1 MLSKETEMINAKKLS
16 ITLFGLTFL
25 ISTIHVDAAAR
36 YGMHRFI
43 SPTLSMAVQAVPV
56 FGLSE
61 ARRFYSEAGLE
72 KRIYAKED
80 IVQFPEFNLSH
91 EDLVR
96 SNNEIAELFI
106 PPLGNHYS
114 HPRYNMNIYERGKT
128 LFNENTIREMETHQ
142 RENYLYPDINVSVQ
156 ATTPYLLKSAHI
168 LETTFSTEHKK

>member
-1 MLSKETEMINAKKLS
+1 MKHTKKLT

-25 ISTIHVDAAAR
+25 INTISVDAAAR
-36 YGMHRFI
+36 YGMRRVTSVL
-43 SPTLSMAVQAVPV
+43 SPTSLQAVPV

-80 IVQFPEFNLSH
+80 IAQFPEFNLSH

-114 HPRYNMNIYERGKT
+114 HPMYNMNIYERGKT

-142 RENYLYPDINVSVQ
+142 RENYLYPDINS
-156 ATTPYLLKSAHI
+156 PR
-168 LETTFSTEHKK
+168 